1 MHREFQNPYPDRT
14 EADIAPADV
23 SGTESELLRAELAEQ
38 KDQNLRLAADFENF
52 KRRSRQESEVRA
64 SAQKE
69 SFIQELLPVLDNLER
84 AMGSGASPDS
94 RQFHQGVKLTLQQ
107 MRGLL
112 HQHGIEIQEC
122 VGQPFDPHQHEA
134 VALHHDPAQ
143 PDHAILEVYQSGYRR
158 GESVFR
164 PAKVVVNDLTHS
176 TQARHVR

>member
-1 MHREFQNPYPDRT
+1 MHRELQNPFPDRT
-14 EADIAPADV
+14 EADIDPTDAVA
-23 SGTESELLRAELAEQ
+23 TEAELLRSELAEQ

-64 SAQKE
+64 AAQKE

-143 PDHAILEVYQSGYRR
+143 PDHAILKVYQCGYRR